1 MNASKKKNIDYDE
14 ENAADIEDADE
25 RGDEEEHIE
34 SQETTQRASDK
45 KLNGIY
51 KEDIHESSKAA
62 LKSVDEVKRKYQ
74 LNTVG

>member
-25 RGDEEEHIE
+25 RGDEDIE

-62 LKSVDEVKRKYQ
+62 LKSVD
-74 LNTVG
+74 